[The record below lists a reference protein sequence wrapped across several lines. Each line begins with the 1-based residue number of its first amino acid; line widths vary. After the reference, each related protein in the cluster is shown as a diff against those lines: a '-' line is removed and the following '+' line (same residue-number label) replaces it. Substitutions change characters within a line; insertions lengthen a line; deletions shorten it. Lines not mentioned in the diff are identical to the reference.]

1 MNIVDIQ
8 IESQSKQLPS
18 TDQFQAWVDTV
29 LVHDDEDSDVVI
41 RIVDEAEMIQF
52 NQQYRQKEGTTNIL
66 SFPFDVPDEVESSL
80 LGDLLVCA
88 PVIEKEALLQ
98 NKKLAH
104 HWSHMIIHGVLH
116 LLGYDHIND
125 DEAQE
130 MEALE
135 IKMLSTIDIA
145 NPYQEKE

>member
-18 TDQFQAWVDTV
+18 TDQFQVWIDTV
-29 LVHDDEDSDVVI
+29 LAHDDEDSEVVI

-66 SFPFDVPDEVESSL
+66 SFPFDVPDEVESAL
-80 LGDLLVCA
+80 LGDLLICA

-125 DEAQE
+125 NEAKE
-130 MEALE
+130 MEDLE
-135 IKMLSTIDIA
+135 IKILSTIDIA
-145 NPYQEKE
+145 NPYQEQE